1 MKKLILLLTLLAIL
15 PIKAGDIQTRKIT
28 GAASTVALATTSK
41 SVRWIQLVVPSGNG
55 ANVLYGD
62 GTTTSSVG
70 SVLVAGSGQMFPP
83 NGGGGGGYDLAQVY
97 VYVATSDIVYVS
109 WETF

>member
-1 MKKLILLLTLLAIL
+1 MKKLILIVALALL

-28 GAASTVALATTSK
+28 GAASTVALSSTSK
-41 SVRWIQLVVPSGNG
+41 SVRWIQLVAPSGNG

-62 GTTTSSVG
+62 ATTSSTVG
-70 SVLVAGSGQMFPP
+70 SVLVPGSGQMLPP
-83 NGGGGGGYDLAQVY
+83 TGQGGKDLGQVF
-97 VYVATSDIVYVS
+97 VYVANSDIVYVT

>member
-1 MKKLILLLTLLAIL
+1 MKKLLFTLALLLL
-15 PIKAGDIQTRKIT
+15 PIKAGDVHTRKIT
-28 GAASTVALATTSK
+28 GTAATVALSSTSV
-41 SVRWIQLVVPSGNG
+41 SVRWIQLVAPSGNG

-70 SVLVAGSGQMFPP
+70 SVLVAGSGQMLPP
-83 NGGGGGGYDLAQVY
+83 TAQGGYDLAQVF
-97 VYVATSDIVYVS
+97 VYVANTDIVYVT

>member
-1 MKKLILLLTLLAIL
+1 MKKLLLIVALALL

-28 GAASTVALATTSK
+28 GAASTVALSSTSK
-41 SVRWIQLVVPSGNG
+41 SVRWVQLVVPSGNS

-62 GTTTSSVG
+62 STTSSSVG
-70 SVLVAGSGQMFPP
+70 SVLIAGSGQMLPP
-83 NGGGGGGYDLAQVY
+83 TPQGGYDLGQIF
-97 VYVATSDIVYVS
+97 VYVAMSDIVYVT

>member
-1 MKKLILLLTLLAIL
+1 MKKLLLIVALALL

-28 GAASTVALATTSK
+28 GAAATVALSSTSK
-41 SVRWIQLVVPSGNG
+41 SVRWIQLVVPAGNS

-62 GTTTSSVG
+62 ATTSSSVG
-70 SVLVAGSGQMFPP
+70 SILVPGSGQMLPP
-83 NGGGGGGYDLAQVY
+83 TGQGGYDLSQVS
-97 VYVATSDIVYVS
+97 VYVANSDIVYVS